1 MKKFYYRGGKKMKY
15 PVGVLKNVK
24 KETVYYIGKGVD
36 IEKLFRSATVENPK
50 YQFYKF
56 PYSQGDDVM
65 LIKKK
70 NRKSWWDDVELT
82 DDVQKMIDIAWD
94 CGRDSVE

>member
-1 MKKFYYRGGKKMKY
+1 MKY

-36 IEKLFRSATVENPK
+36 IEKLFRSATLENPK
-50 YQFYKF
+50 YQFYTF
-56 PYSQGDDVM
+56 PYSQDDDVM

-82 DDVQKMIDIAWD
+82 DDVQKMLDIAWD

>member
-1 MKKFYYRGGKKMKY
+1 MKY
-15 PVGVLKNVK
+15 QVGVMTNIK

-36 IEKLFRSATVENPK
+36 IEKLFRSATLENPK
-50 YQFYKF
+50 YQFYTF
-56 PYSQGDDVM
+56 PYSQYDDVM

-70 NRKSWWDDVELT
+70 NKNSWWDDVELT
-82 DDVQKMIDIAWD
+82 DDVQKMLDIAWD

>member
-1 MKKFYYRGGKKMKY
+1 MKY

-36 IEKLFRSATVENPK
+36 IEKLFRSATLENPK
-50 YQFYKF
+50 YQFYEF
-56 PYSQGDDVM
+56 PYSQDEDVM

-82 DDVQKMIDIAWD
+82 DDV
-94 CGRDSVE
+94 

>member
-1 MKKFYYRGGKKMKY
+1 
-15 PVGVLKNVK
+15 
-24 KETVYYIGKGVD
+24 
-36 IEKLFRSATVENPK
+36 
-50 YQFYKF
+50 
-56 PYSQGDDVM
+56 M

-70 NRKSWWDDVELT
+70 NRKSWCDDVELT

>member
-1 MKKFYYRGGKKMKY
+1 M
-15 PVGVLKNVK
+15 
-24 KETVYYIGKGVD
+24 GKGVD
-36 IEKLFRSATVENPK
+36 IEKLFRQATLENPK

-56 PYSQGDDVM
+56 PYSQDDDVM

-82 DDVQKMIDIAWD
+82 NDIYKMLDIAWD
-94 CGRDSVE
+94 CGHSYNKKKTKPPYLIKWGGLIIQLNY

>member
-1 MKKFYYRGGKKMKY
+1 MKY
-15 PVGVLKNVK
+15 PVGVMTNIK
-24 KETVYYIGKGVD
+24 KETVYYTGKGVD
-36 IEKLFRSATVENPK
+36 IEKLFRSATLENPK

-56 PYSQGDDVM
+56 PYSQDDDVM

-82 DDVQKMIDIAWD
+82 DDVQKMLDIAWD
-94 CGRDSVE
+94 CGRDCIG

>member
-1 MKKFYYRGGKKMKY
+1 MEY
-15 PVGVLKNVK
+15 PVALMKNLK

-36 IEKLFRSATVENPK
+36 IEKLFRSATLENPK
-50 YQFYKF
+50 YLFYTF
-56 PYSQGDDVM
+56 PYSQDDVM

-82 DDVQKMIDIAWD
+82 DDVQKNDRYCMGLWKRF
-94 CGRDSVE
+94 C